1 MRILL
6 SNDDG
11 VFAEGINTL
20 FKELSQNH
28 QVIMVAPEKER
39 SGCGHGLTIGEPIR
53 ARKIEENIYSCSG
66 TPADCILFA
75 IDIVYKKVK
84 PDLVISGIN
93 HGANLGQDRFYSG
106 TMAAAREGVFRGI
119 PSIAVSL
126 VTASRDSHEYFDVAS
141 RYISTLVNRNIQK
154 NIPEMH
160 LLNINIPNLPQ
171 EKIVQST
178 LTTPGYQIY
187 TEEVVERVDHR
198 GKAYYWLGGSYE
210 GHKDIPGSDCN
221 AVFEKKISV
230 TLEDLTGA
238 SEVDKKLIESL
249 QEKVGI

>member
-11 VFAEGINTL
+11 VFAKGINTL
-20 FKELSQNH
+20 FKELSKKH
-28 QVIMVAPEKER
+28 EVIMVAPEKER

-53 ARKIEENIYSCSG
+53 ASKIEENIYSCSG

-75 IDIVYKKVK
+75 IDIIYKKDK

-119 PSIAVSL
+119 PSIGISL
-126 VTASRDSHEYFDVAS
+126 VTKNEDQKEYFENAS
-141 RYISTLVNRNIQK
+141 HYLATLVERNIHE
-154 NIPEMH
+154 NIPPMH
-160 LLNINIPNLPQ
+160 LLNINIPNIDR
-171 EKIVQST
+171 EKIISAE
-178 LTTPGYQIY
+178 LTTAGYQIY

-198 GKAYYWLGGSYE
+198 GKAYYWLGGTYQ

-221 AVFEKKISV
+221 AVFDNKISV
-230 TLEDLTGA
+230 TLEDLRGT
-238 SEVDKKLIESL
+238 SEMDKKLRELL